1 MTLALHDG
9 DNRSSNAESSSSGE
23 VGTKREYSPMRR
35 LSRYSA
41 IMWSRGGLG
50 WSELLKQLVLR
61 SRDHKLSDRAALLSF
76 YFLVALFPLL
86 IVLFTLIG
94 LLLASQTATYLT
106 LLNYLDRIMP
116 LSAFGVLNE
125 VLGQLTSGASGSNL
139 SLAAVI
145 ALWSASSGV
154 TALIE
159 ALNVAFDV
167 PNTRSW
173 WHRRLVALGLTL
185 GIGLL
190 LLSSLVFLFAS
201 SAVARVISARLP
213 ILSELGEISDVVRW
227 LVGLL
232 LLFFSL
238 TIIYSFGPNLN
249 RKRWEGI
256 LPGACLALVCWLIA
270 SACLRLYL
278 STFAS
283 LHHSYGSLAGV
294 IALLFWLYLSGA
306 AIVIG
311 GELNAIIW
319 HASIGPS

>member
-1 MTLALHDG
+1 
-9 DNRSSNAESSSSGE
+9 
-23 VGTKREYSPMRR
+23 MRR

>member
-1 MTLALHDG
+1 
-9 DNRSSNAESSSSGE
+9 
-23 VGTKREYSPMRR
+23 MRR

-50 WSELLKQLVLR
+50 WSELLKQLIRR

-94 LLLASQTATYLT
+94 FLLASETATYLT

-125 VLGQLTSGASGSNL
+125 VLGQFASGASGSKL
-139 SLAAVI
+139 SLASVI

-201 SAVARVISARLP
+201 SAVARVISANLP
-213 ILSELGEISDVVRW
+213 ILGELGELSDVVRW

-319 HASIGPS
+319 HASIGRS